1 MKRRHY
7 YESVELDNLHLKEIP
22 DAIAMYACHGSY
34 IINNNNLTSLKN
46 APAFVK
52 GNFLCSFNKLTTL
65 VDGPEEV
72 QGHYYASENN
82 LTSLE
87 GVAKIIGGKLY
98 LQNNRLTSLNGL
110 PKLREGSS
118 LLFGTNRISSLEG
131 YGLEN
136 IQFFNFYCEANNLTS
151 LKGSPTRITGNYDC
165 SGNPITSF
173 VGGPIFVS
181 GDFYAGDMTNLIS
194 LEGFPKRIGNSVY
207 MDIQDLYK
215 IFPDKGVYDI
225 KNEIRKICKVE
236 GRLFL

>member
-7 YESVELDNLHLKEIP
+7 YESVELDHLHLKEIP
-22 DAIAMYACHGSY
+22 DTIAMYACHGSY
-34 IINNNNLTSLKN
+34 IINNNKLTSLKN

-52 GNFLCSFNKLTTL
+52 GNFVCSVNKLTTL

-72 QGHYYASENN
+72 QGHYYANDNN
-82 LTSLE
+82 LTSLD

-98 LQNNRLTSLNGL
+98 VQKNRLISLNGL
-110 PKLREGSS
+110 PKLVGGSS
-118 LLFGTNRISSLEG
+118 LNFGENRITSLEG

-136 IQFFNFYCEANNLTS
+136 IPFFNFYCENNNLNS
-151 LKGSPTRITGNYDC
+151 LKGGPTHVTGNYDC
-165 SGNPITSF
+165 SNNPITSF

-181 GDFYAGDMTNLIS
+181 GDFYAGVVTNLMS

-207 MDIQDLYK
+207 MDIEDLYK
-215 IFPDKGVYDI
+215 IFPGKSRYDI
-225 KNEIRKICKVE
+225 KNEIRKVCKVE

>member
-1 MKRRHY
+1 MKRRHH

-22 DAIAMYACHGSY
+22 DTIVMYACHGSY
-34 IINNNNLTSLKN
+34 IVNNNNLTSLKN

-52 GNFLCSFNKLTTL
+52 GNFICSFNKLTTL

-72 QGHYYASENN
+72 QGHYYASDNN

-110 PKLREGSS
+110 PKLRGGSS
-118 LLFGTNRISSLEG
+118 LLFGLNRITSLEG

-136 IQFFNFYCEANNLTS
+136 IQFFNFYCEDNNLNS
-151 LKGSPTRITGNYDC
+151 LEGGPTHITGNYDC
-165 SGNPITSF
+165 SNNPITSF
-173 VGGPIFVS
+173 VGGPEFVS
-181 GDFYAGDMTNLIS
+181 GDFYAGVVKNLMS
-194 LEGFPKRIGNSVY
+194 LDGFPKIIGNNVY

-215 IFPDKGVYDI
+215 IFPDKTIYDI
-225 KNEIRKICKVE
+225 KNEIRKVCKVE